1 MPMGE
6 SIEFQTNRHICSG
19 LLPDGS
25 YCTVCAP
32 IGIDRA
38 KQDRERLLRGEVRTE
53 EDYIDPE
60 PTYVPGG
67 GLK

>member
-1 MPMGE
+1 ME
-6 SIEFQTNRHICSG
+6 RHSCSG

-25 YCTVCAP
+25 SCLVCWG
-32 IGIDRA
+32 IGMDRA
-38 KQDRERLLRGEVRTE
+38 KLDRERMIHGSVRTD
-53 EDYIDPE
+53 EDYIDPV